1 MTNGGGNRIFLDTN
15 VLVYAN
21 AERAPLH
28 QTALQTIQ
36 HLSAGGSE
44 LWISRQVLREYLATL
59 SRPQNFSN
67 PLSAAELTTDIR
79 YFQSRF
85 RVAEDSSHVTEQLLT
100 LLQQVTVGGKQIH
113 DANIVATMLAYSI
126 PSLLTHNT
134 DDFARFS
141 GIITVLP
148 LEASVT

>member
-36 HLSAGGSE
+36 HLAAEGSE

-59 SRPQNFSN
+59 SRPQEFSN
-67 PLSAAELTTDIR
+67 PLLAAELIADVH

-85 RVAEDSSHVTEQLLT
+85 RVAEDGSHVTEQLLK
-100 LLQQVTVGGKQIH
+100 LLEQITIGGKQVH
-113 DANIVATMLAYSI
+113 DANIVATMLAHGI

-134 DDFARFS
+134 DDFTRFS
-141 GIITVLP
+141 GLITVLP
-148 LEASVT
+148 LEASTS